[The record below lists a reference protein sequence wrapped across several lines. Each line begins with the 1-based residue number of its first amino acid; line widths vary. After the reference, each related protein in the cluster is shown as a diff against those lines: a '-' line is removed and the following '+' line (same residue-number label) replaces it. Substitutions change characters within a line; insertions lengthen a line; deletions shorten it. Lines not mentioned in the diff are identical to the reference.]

1 MCYDSVLTWIGLA
14 LSFLAGFGFSL
25 FHIALSG
32 LSKIALSRHLEDKG
46 FKDRPRLL
54 ARYEEIKIAVDVW
67 RVIFVLAF
75 FIYVL
80 IGNPGLRFR
89 PLVLFAAAV
98 AGYAIVFDALPRLL
112 DGLCR
117 ERLLD
122 LFLPSYRL
130 VLLLSAPILKLFH
143 WLVRREETEEADEE
157 GREASDEEIDTFIDE
172 AKEEGIIEKGE
183 DELLRSVVEFG
194 DTVVR
199 EIMTPR
205 VDMVCLRR
213 DATLQKLRNLII
225 AEKYSR
231 IPVYKDRIDNID
243 GIVMAKDLLA
253 FGEREHD
260 GDPIEP
266 MVRPAEF
273 VPESMMASDLLKLFK
288 RVKQKMAIVVDE
300 HGGVI
305 GLVTMEDVM
314 EELVVEIQDEYDAEE
329 AQIVQNGPEDY
340 TVHGEVKVEELEDF
354 FGLDLADD
362 DYMTAS
368 GLVSHALGRLPSRGE
383 TAVVRGLAFEILEV
397 DPKRI
402 KKLRVRRAPGAPVD
416 TPKE

>member
-1 MCYDSVLTWIGLA
+1 
-14 LSFLAGFGFSL
+14 
-25 FHIALSG
+25 
-32 LSKIALSRHLEDKG
+32 
-46 FKDRPRLL
+46 
-54 ARYEEIKIAVDVW
+54 
-67 RVIFVLAF
+67 
-75 FIYVL
+75 
-80 IGNPGLRFR
+80 
-89 PLVLFAAAV
+89 V

-288 RVKQKMAIVVDE
+288 RVTQKMAIVVDE

-314 EELVVEIQDEYDAEE
+314 EELVGEIQDEYDAEE